1 MSNFESIAGVLSG
14 PSWDI
19 IALLVF
25 LAAGVFYGLTTGRSR
40 LVAVLFALYIGALL
54 FENLAFVETFIRGKG
69 LLEIFLWRV
78 GTFAA
83 LVLLLSFLFSKFVF
97 PYRPESGRLWQIL
110 LLSFLEVG
118 FFASFAFRLL
128 PSVELFVF
136 SPVARFLFASPG
148 AFFWW
153 LVLPLPALFLIMR
166 RT

>member
-1 MSNFESIAGVLSG
+1 MPNLDSITGVLNG
-14 PSWDI
+14 PSWGI
-19 IALLVF
+19 IALFVF

-40 LVAVLFALYIGALL
+40 LVAVLFALYTGALI
-54 FENLAFVETFIRGKG
+54 FENLAFVETFTRGKG

-78 GTFAA
+78 GIFAG
-83 LVLLLSFLFSKFVF
+83 LVLILSFFFSKFVF

-118 FFASFAFRLL
+118 FFDSFAFRLL
-128 PSVELFVF
+128 PSVELFTF
-136 SPVARFLFASPG
+136 SPAVQFLFVSPG

-166 RT
+166 RA

>member
-1 MSNFESIAGVLSG
+1 MPNLDSITGVLNG

-19 IALLVF
+19 IALFVF

-40 LVAVLFALYIGALL
+40 LVAVLFALYTGALI
-54 FENLAFVETFIRGKG
+54 FENLAFVEAFTRGKG

-78 GTFAA
+78 GIFAG
-83 LVLLLSFLFSKFVF
+83 LVLILSFFFSKFVF

-128 PSVELFVF
+128 PSVELFTF
-136 SPVARFLFASPG
+136 SPVVQFLFVSPG

-166 RT
+166 RA